1 MNQQTPSR
9 SRLRD
14 LYRENTMGLAAD
26 YAQLKRRLLDLSVAS
41 ARNARAIDKLLQR
54 LQAAR

>member
-9 SRLRD
+9 NRLRD
-14 LYRENTMGLAAD
+14 LYRESTMGLAAD

-41 ARNARAIDKLLQR
+41 AGNTRAIDKLLQR
-54 LQAAR
+54 LQAAS